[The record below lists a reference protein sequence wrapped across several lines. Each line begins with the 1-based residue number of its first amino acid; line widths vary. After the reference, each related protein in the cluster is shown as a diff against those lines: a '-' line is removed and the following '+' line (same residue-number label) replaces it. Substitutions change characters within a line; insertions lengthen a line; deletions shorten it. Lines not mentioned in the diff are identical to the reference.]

1 MQITQP
7 ARDTEDMLNIDAAAM
22 KQAEAHVLAEMVEGT
37 RLITLNRPERLNAWD
52 APMRARL
59 VDLLLQAGTD
69 PAIRA
74 VVLTGAGDRAFCAGQ
89 DLNEGK
95 TFDGAR
101 AEEWIDEWR
110 RLYSAIR
117 RFEKPLVVALNGL
130 AAGSAFQVAL
140 LGDVR
145 VGHEGSKMGQPEINS
160 GIVSATGFW
169 IMREMLGL
177 SRAIEMVLT
186 GRLAAAEEAHRLG
199 LIHHLVPAVE
209 VRAKA
214 LAVAAE
220 LAAKPALAFKL
231 NKQRFCAATQP
242 GFDETFEAARLIHRQ
257 AFDAGEPQRVMESF
271 LAKQK

>member
-1 MQITQP
+1 MTL
-7 ARDTEDMLNIDAAAM
+7 MIDADAM
-22 KQAEAHVLAEMVEGT
+22 REAEKHVLAEMTGT
-37 RLITLNRPERLNAWD
+37 TLVITLNRPERLNAWN

-59 VDLLLQAGTD
+59 LALLQGANTD
-69 PAIRA
+69 PAIGA
-74 VVLTGAGDRAFCAGQ
+74 VVLTGAGERAFCAGQ

-101 AEEWIDEWR
+101 AEEWIEEWR
-110 RLYSAIR
+110 RLYNAMR
-117 RFEKPLVVALNGL
+117 RFEKPLVAALNGL
-130 AAGSAFQVAL
+130 AAGSAFQVSL
-140 LGDVR
+140 LCDVR
-145 VGHEGSKMGQPEINS
+145 VGHDGSKMGQPEINS

-186 GRLAAAEEAHRLG
+186 GRMATAEEAHRIG
-199 LIHHLVPAVE
+199 LMHHLVPAAE

-214 LAVAAE
+214 LEVAAD
-220 LAAKPALAFKL
+220 LSSKPALAFKL

-242 GFDETFEAARLIHRQ
+242 GFDETFEAARIIHRQ
-257 AFDAGEPQRVMESF
+257 AFDAGEPQRVMERF

>member
-1 MQITQP
+1 
-7 ARDTEDMLNIDAAAM
+7 MLEIDAAAM
-22 KQAEAHVLAEMVEGT
+22 AGAEAHVPAEMAGRTLV
-37 RLITLNRPERLNAWD
+37 ITLNRPERLNAWN

-59 VDLLLQAGTD
+59 VALLQKADTD
-69 PAIRA
+69 PAFAA

-101 AEEWIDEWR
+101 AEEWIEEWR
-110 RLYSAIR
+110 RLYATIR
-117 RFEKPLVVALNGL
+117 RFQKPLVVALNGL

-145 VGHEGSKMGQPEINS
+145 VGHAGSKMGQPEINS

-186 GRLAAAEEAHRLG
+186 GRLASAEEAHRIG
-199 LIHHLVPAVE
+199 LIHHLVPQAE
-209 VRAKA
+209 VRTKA
-214 LAVAAE
+214 LSVAE
-220 LAAKPALAFKL
+220 DLAAKPPLAFRL
-231 NKQRFCAATQP
+231 NKQRFCAATQA

-257 AFDAGEPQRVMESF
+257 AFDAGEPQQVMERF
-271 LAKQK
+271 LAKG

>member
-1 MQITQP
+1 
-7 ARDTEDMLNIDAAAM
+7 MLNIDAAAM
-22 KQAEAHVLAEMVEGT
+22 RQAEAQVLAETIDGT
-37 RLITLNRPERLNAWD
+37 LLITLNRPERLNAWD

-59 VDLLLQAGTD
+59 VGLLLHANTD
-69 PAIRA
+69 PATRA
-74 VVLTGAGDRAFCAGQ
+74 VVLTGAGERAFCAGQ

-101 AEEWIDEWR
+101 AEEWIEEWR
-110 RLYSAIR
+110 RLYGTLR
-117 RFEKPLVVALNGL
+117 RFEKPLVMALNGL
-130 AAGSAFQVAL
+130 AAGSAFQAAL

-145 VGHEGSKMGQPEINS
+145 VGHEGSRMGQPEINS
-160 GIVSATGFW
+160 GMVSATGFW

-186 GRLAAAEEAHRLG
+186 GRLAPAEEAHRLG
-199 LIHHLVPAVE
+199 LIHHLVPAAG

-220 LAAKPALAFKL
+220 LAAKPPLAFRL
-231 NKQRFCAATQP
+231 NKQRFCAATQA
-242 GFDETFEAARLIHRQ
+242 GFDETFEAARLLHRQ
-257 AFDAGEPQRVMESF
+257 AFDAGEPQRVMEGF